1 MGILPFEVTT
11 DQIPGTAPVS
21 DYSLFTGITE
31 AHNLTLAEAQ
41 DNDLADVLKQV
52 SHAQH
57 VSLDGEWL
65 RHAYVEEP
73 DKQPVG
79 RDFDDSQWEHVF
91 VPNNF
96 GLEPSLSVH
105 FGPVYY
111 RRRLA
116 TLDAPHTLLLFDAV
130 DYLADVWL
138 DDEHLGHHEGY
149 FAPFCFDVSGKIQT
163 GSILTVRVQ
172 DPFEAL
178 EDDAPLFE
186 HAKKII
192 KGTLKYHDSRPGGLP
207 GSGLTPGWTARLGQS
222 LTTGGITGSVSLRGT
237 GPIRLDALLTTP
249 LDIEAGTVHI
259 AALFTNLTPDP
270 ITGRFELAIRLPGQ
284 EALTVTLPLLFNS
297 GANRLDLRVTIPD
310 HVLWWP
316 VSHSDLGKP
325 TLYTVSASVLLENVL
340 SDTHITTFGLRTA
353 HVMGDPK
360 RLEVN
365 GRSVFVQAANYIP
378 RQHFADVDVDFYRR
392 DMRLVA
398 EAHLNSLGVHGHIQA
413 PACYEAA
420 DTEGILLFQDFPLQ
434 WRYDSGSETNP
445 GFIENACRQIAEMA
459 YTYWNYPS
467 IVYWACHNEPMA
479 MFFPGQSPDPAIDS
493 DNQVLDEALENCLRQ
508 VEEFRHI
515 HRASGIG
522 DDLHM
527 YDGSLNGSNVY
538 AVRDKRSWF
547 VSEYGFWTLGP
558 SANKWNDQGWPP
570 DAFQMKQWLSRLSF
584 GPSTMNF
591 TGLPERYTT
600 LKGWQQVTELYG
612 SFLAK
617 YQTEWF
623 RIHRGDP
630 FYAYR
635 WHFFADWWGWAGGG
649 LVDVERKPKAT
660 YTALQAASRKL
671 LIATSQPNTIFAPGA
686 ELQFPIYA
694 INEQR
699 EPVSLNVFWRW
710 SRISSSL
717 VIGVDAE
724 VTQRYNILAAASENS
739 MVALPHLEHSGD
751 VLSSGN
757 IIGEVGPETIALLDT
772 LMLTL
777 PDEELAGVTLDLF
790 WNDSESNSFHI
801 LTAKDDWFCG
811 PGAFVTSDG
820 KITRFEGIG

>member
-1 MGILPFEVTT
+1 METLPIEITIER
-11 DQIPGTAPVS
+11 IPGIAPVS
-21 DYSLFTGITE
+21 EHSLFTGITE
-31 AHNLTLAEAQ
+31 AHNITSAEVQ
-41 DNDLADVLKQV
+41 DDDTTNVLKQV
-52 SHAQH
+52 SHAEH
-57 VSLDGEWL
+57 VSLNGEWL
-65 RHAYVEEP
+65 RHAYTEEP
-73 DKQPVG
+73 EKQPVG
-79 RDFDDSQWEHVF
+79 RDFDDSTWEHVF

-96 GLEPSLSVH
+96 GLEPSLSAH

-116 TLDAPHTLLLFDAV
+116 TLDVPHTLLLFDAV

-178 EDDAPLFE
+178 EDDQPLLA
-186 HAKKII
+186 HAKRVI

-207 GSGLTPGWTARLGQS
+207 GAGFTPGWTARLGQS

-237 GPIRLDALLTTP
+237 GPIRLDALFTTP
-249 LDIEAGTVHI
+249 IDIDAGIVHI

-270 ITGRFELAIRLPGQ
+270 IVGRFELAISLPGQ
-284 EALTVTLPLLFNS
+284 EPFTATLPVSFVAY
-297 GANRLDLRVTIPD
+297 ANRLDVRVTIPKP
-310 HVLWWP
+310 VLWWP
-316 VSHSDLGKP
+316 VSHSDLG
-325 TLYTVSASVLLENVL
+325 TAALYTATATVMLENVL
-340 SDTHITTFGLRTA
+340 SDTRATTFGLRTA
-353 HVMGDPK
+353 RVTGDPK

-378 RQHFADVDVDFYRR
+378 RQHFADVDVNFYRR
-392 DMRLVA
+392 DMRLTA

-413 PACYEAA
+413 PSCYQAA
-420 DTEGILLFQDFPLQ
+420 DEEGILLFQDFALQ
-434 WRYDSGSETNP
+434 WRYDSGTETNP
-445 GFIENACRQIAEMA
+445 GFVENACRQIAEMA
-459 YTYWNYPS
+459 YTYWNSPS

-479 MFFPGQSPDPAIDS
+479 MFFPGQQPDAAIDS
-493 DNQVLDEALENCLRQ
+493 DNQVLDEALENRLRQ
-508 VEEFRHI
+508 VDSLRHI

-522 DDLHM
+522 DDLHL
-527 YDGSLNGSNVY
+527 YDGSLTGSNVY

-558 SANKWNDQGWPP
+558 HADKWNDQGWPP
-570 DAFQMKQWLSRLSF
+570 DEFQMRQWLSRLSF

-600 LKGWQQVTELYG
+600 LNGWQQVTELYG

-635 WHFFADWWGWAGGG
+635 WHFFVDWWGWAGGG
-649 LVDVERKPKAT
+649 LVDVERNPKAT
-660 YTALQAASRKL
+660 YATLQAASRKL
-671 LIATSQPNTIFAPGA
+671 LIATSQPHTLFAPGT

-694 INEQR
+694 VNEQR
-699 EPVSLNVFWRW
+699 EQIALNVFWRW

-724 VTQRYNILAAASENS
+724 VAQRYKLLAVASENS
-739 MVALPHLEHSGD
+739 MIALPHPEHSGD
-751 VLSSGN
+751 VLASGN
-757 IIGEVGPETIALLDT
+757 IIGEVGPETVALLNT
-772 LMLTL
+772 LTLAL

-790 WNDSESNSFHI
+790 WGDGASNSFHV
-801 LTAKDDWFCG
+801 LSAKEDWFCG
-811 PGAFVTSDG
+811 PGAFVVSDG
-820 KITRFEGIG
+820 KITRFEGVE